1 MSDRGNNR
9 SYSLT
14 NLEDAVEDAITSD
27 CTPEEIYD
35 TIRTTLRRNLTYHRI
50 CVRTANEVLRLV
62 HGTEHKDKVIN
73 LHEKELDQSLR
84 DNYLPTDS
92 SQWPDYTELPDD
104 DWRRIEDPHW
114 SGTGY
119 GTTLDKGKEM
129 SYQEMIDAGYEMT
142 GEGIWWPKDKE
153 KEKEKEDL
161 FASMD
166 GVTEE
171 TPDYNNPYVC
181 AKIDELAGDNR
192 N

>member
-1 MSDRGNNR
+1 MRDPDQ

-14 NLEDAVEDAITSD
+14 NIEDAIEDAVSSD
-27 CTPEEIYD
+27 CTPEQIYEA
-35 TIRTTLRRNLTYHRI
+35 IRTSLRRTLTYHRV

-62 HGTEHKDKVIN
+62 HGTEHKDKVIS
-73 LHEKELDQSLR
+73 LHEKELDESL
-84 DNYLPTDS
+84 TDS
-92 SQWPDYTELPDD
+92 SKWPDYTELPDD
-104 DWRRIEDPHW
+104 DWRRIEDPN
-114 SGTGY
+114 Y
-119 GTTLDKGKEM
+119 QGKEM
-129 SYQEMIDAGYEMT
+129 TYQEMIDAGYEMS

-153 KEKEKEDL
+153 QEKEDL

-166 GVTEE
+166 SVTEE

>member
-1 MSDRGNNR
+1 MRDPDQ

-14 NLEDAVEDAITSD
+14 NLEDAIEDAVSSD
-27 CTPEEIYD
+27 CTPEQIYEA
-35 TIRTTLRRNLTYHRI
+35 IRTSLRRTLTYHRI
-50 CVRTANEVLRLV
+50 CVKTANEVLRLV
-62 HGTEHKDKVIN
+62 HGTQHKDKVIS
-73 LHEKELDQSLR
+73 LHEKELDESL
-84 DNYLPTDS
+84 TDS
-92 SQWPDYTELPDD
+92 SKWPDYTELPDD
-104 DWRRIEDPHW
+104 DWRRIEDPN
-114 SGTGY
+114 Y
-119 GTTLDKGKEM
+119 QGKEM
-129 SYQEMIDAGYEMT
+129 TYQEMIDAGYEMS

-153 KEKEKEDL
+153 QEKEDL

>member
-1 MSDRGNNR
+1 MSDRDSNR

-62 HGTEHKDKVIN
+62 HGTEHKDKVIS
-73 LHEKELDQSLR
+73 LHERELDESLTNS
-84 DNYLPTDS
+84 DL
-92 SQWPDYTELPDD
+92 WPDYTELP
-104 DWRRIEDPHW
+104 E
-114 SGTGY
+114 
-119 GTTLDKGKEM
+119 KEKEM
-129 SYQEMIDAGYEMT
+129 SYQDMIDAGYEMT

-153 KEKEKEDL
+153 VK
-161 FASMD
+161 
-166 GVTEE
+166 EE

>member
-1 MSDRGNNR
+1 MSDRDSNR

-14 NLEDAVEDAITSD
+14 NLEDAIEDALTSD

-73 LHEKELDQSLR
+73 LHEKELDT
-84 DNYLPTDS
+84 YLGDTLDDPNR
-92 SQWPDYTELPDD
+92 WPDYTELP
-104 DWRRIEDPHW
+104 E
-114 SGTGY
+114 
-119 GTTLDKGKEM
+119 KGKEM
-129 SYQEMIDAGYEMT
+129 SYQDMIDAGYEMT
-142 GEGIWWPKDKE
+142 GDGIWWPKDKE
-153 KEKEKEDL
+153 DVK
-161 FASMD
+161 
-166 GVTEE
+166 EE

>member
-1 MSDRGNNR
+1 MSDRDSNR

-14 NLEDAVEDAITSD
+14 NLEDAIEDALTSD

-73 LHEKELDQSLR
+73 LHERELDATL
-84 DNYLPTDS
+84 TD
-92 SQWPDYTELPDD
+92 WPDYTELPDD
-104 DWRRIEDPHW
+104 KEVSYDEWRRIEDP
-114 SGTGY
+114 TY
-119 GTTLDKGKEM
+119 TEKEM
-129 SYQEMIDAGYEMT
+129 THQEMEDAGFEMT
-142 GEGIWWPKDKE
+142 GDGIWWPKDKE
-153 KEKEKEDL
+153 VK
-161 FASMD
+161 
-166 GVTEE
+166 EE

>member
-1 MSDRGNNR
+1 MSDRDNR

-14 NLEDAVEDAITSD
+14 NLEDAIEDALTSD

-73 LHEKELDQSLR
+73 LHEKELDT
-84 DNYLPTDS
+84 YLGDTLDDPNR
-92 SQWPDYTELPDD
+92 WPDYTELP
-104 DWRRIEDPHW
+104 E
-114 SGTGY
+114 
-119 GTTLDKGKEM
+119 KEKEM
-129 SYQEMIDAGYEMT
+129 SYQDMIDAGYEMT

-153 KEKEKEDL
+153 VK
-161 FASMD
+161 
-166 GVTEE
+166 EE
-171 TPDYNNPYVC
+171 TPDYDNPYVC

>member
-1 MSDRGNNR
+1 MIRMSDRDSNR

-62 HGTEHKDKVIN
+62 HGTENKDKVIS
-73 LHEKELDQSLR
+73 LHERELDESLTNS
-84 DNYLPTDS
+84 DL
-92 SQWPDYTELPDD
+92 WPDYTELPEE
-104 DWRRIEDPHW
+104 RQM
-114 SGTGY
+114 TF
-119 GTTLDKGKEM
+119 
-129 SYQEMIDAGYEMT
+129 QEMEDAGYEMT

-153 KEKEKEDL
+153 VK
-161 FASMD
+161 
-166 GVTEE
+166 EE

>member
-1 MSDRGNNR
+1 MRDPDQ

-14 NLEDAVEDAITSD
+14 NLEYAIEDAVSSD
-27 CTPEEIYD
+27 CSPEEIYE
-35 TIRTTLRRNLTYHRI
+35 TIRTTLRRTLTYHRV

-62 HGTEHKDKVIN
+62 HGTEHKDKVIS
-73 LHEKELDQSLR
+73 LHEKELD
-84 DNYLPTDS
+84 
-92 SQWPDYTELPDD
+92 E
-104 DWRRIEDPHW
+104 
-114 SGTGY
+114 
-119 GTTLDKGKEM
+119 TLEEKEM
-129 SYQEMIDAGYEMT
+129 THQEMIDAGYEMS

-153 KEKEKEDL
+153 QEQEKEDL

>member
-1 MSDRGNNR
+1 MSDRDSNR

-62 HGTEHKDKVIN
+62 HGTEHKDKVIS
-73 LHEKELDQSLR
+73 LHERELDESLTNS
-84 DNYLPTDS
+84 DL
-92 SQWPDYTELPDD
+92 WPDYTELP
-104 DWRRIEDPHW
+104 E
-114 SGTGY
+114 
-119 GTTLDKGKEM
+119 KEKEM
-129 SYQEMIDAGYEMT
+129 SYQDMIDAGYEMT

-153 KEKEKEDL
+153 VK
-161 FASMD
+161 
-166 GVTEE
+166 EE
-171 TPDYNNPYVC
+171 TPDYDNPYVC

>member
-9 SYSLT
+9 SYSLS
-14 NLEDAVEDAITSD
+14 NLEDAIEDALTSD

-73 LHEKELDQSLR
+73 LHEKELDT
-84 DNYLPTDS
+84 YLGDTLDDPNR
-92 SQWPDYTELPDD
+92 WPDYTELP
-104 DWRRIEDPHW
+104 E
-114 SGTGY
+114 
-119 GTTLDKGKEM
+119 KGKEM
-129 SYQEMIDAGYEMT
+129 SYQDMIDAGYEMT
-142 GEGIWWPKDKE
+142 GDGIWWPKDKE
-153 KEKEKEDL
+153 
-161 FASMD
+161 
-166 GVTEE
+166 EE
-171 TPDYNNPYVC
+171 TPDYDNPYVC

>member
-1 MSDRGNNR
+1 MSDRGSNR

-14 NLEDAVEDAITSD
+14 NLEDAIEDALTSD

-73 LHEKELDQSLR
+73 LHEQELDESI
-84 DNYLPTDS
+84 TDS

-104 DWRRIEDPHW
+104 KRTNTYRE
-114 SGTGY
+114 
-119 GTTLDKGKEM
+119 GKEM

-142 GEGIWWPKDKE
+142 GEGIWWPKQP
-153 KEKEKEDL
+153 
-161 FASMD
+161 
-166 GVTEE
+166 TEGE
-171 TPDYNNPYVC
+171 PLPEIDYNNPYVC
-181 AKIDELAGDNR
+181 SKIDELAGDNR

>member
-14 NLEDAVEDAITSD
+14 NLEDAIEDALTSD

-73 LHEKELDQSLR
+73 LHEKELDT
-84 DNYLPTDS
+84 YLGDTLDDPNR
-92 SQWPDYTELPDD
+92 WPDYTELP
-104 DWRRIEDPHW
+104 E
-114 SGTGY
+114 
-119 GTTLDKGKEM
+119 KQKEM
-129 SYQEMIDAGYEMT
+129 SYQDMIDAGYEMT

-153 KEKEKEDL
+153 
-161 FASMD
+161 
-166 GVTEE
+166 EE